1 MSCCRIRLSVK
12 IRHTEVAQT
21 LGIVMYGRLIFHRLG
36 GLCLAAAAAGALM
49 AVGTPRADAGPKN
62 HGNADVV
69 ITSLKARGDKVV
81 INRRG
86 SAPLT
91 ECVATSVREGRS
103 EYRWQRIRVADPTSP
118 LVQVLDY
125 RVMHVSVEC

>member
-1 MSCCRIRLSVK
+1 M
-12 IRHTEVAQT
+12 A
-21 LGIVMYGRLIFHRLG
+21 
-36 GLCLAAAAAGALM
+36 
-49 AVGTPRADAGPKN
+49 AVGAPIADAGPKN
-62 HGNADVV
+62 LGDAEVV
-69 ITSLKARGDKVV
+69 VTSLKARGDKVV

-91 ECVATSVREGRS
+91 ECIATSVREGRS
-103 EYRWQRIRVADPTSP
+103 EYRWQRVRGADPTSP

>member
-1 MSCCRIRLSVK
+1 
-12 IRHTEVAQT
+12 
-21 LGIVMYGRLIFHRLG
+21 MYGRLILRRIG
-36 GLCLAAAAAGALM
+36 GLCLVAGTAAAIAAVSAPL
-49 AVGTPRADAGPKN
+49 ADAGPKN
-62 HGNADVV
+62 LGNADVV
-69 ITSLKARGDKVV
+69 IASLKARGDKVV

-103 EYRWQRIRVADPTSP
+103 EYRWQRVRAADPASP
-118 LVQVLDY
+118 LVQMLDY

>member
-1 MSCCRIRLSVK
+1 MK
-12 IRHTEVAQT
+12 TRHTDVAQT

-36 GLCLAAAAAGALM
+36 GLCMAAAAAGALL
-49 AVGTPRADAGPKN
+49 AVGAPHADAGPKDL
-62 HGNADVV
+62 GNADLV
-69 ITSLKARGDKVV
+69 ITSLKARGDRVV

-86 SAPLT
+86 SAPLA

-103 EYRWQRIRVADPTSP
+103 EYRWQRVRSADPTSP

-125 RVMHVSVEC
+125 RVMHVNVDC